1 MEDSKHGLQPE
12 SIPHNKRNMK
22 TFSWS
27 STRIAIVYSEWNSV
41 VTEAMKEGAI
51 KALKGKGIL
60 EENIQLIA
68 CPGAYEIPLALKM
81 VLDRNKNKMDDT
93 IHGLV
98 ALGAVI
104 QGETPHFDVINQGVT
119 QGIMRLMLDTGTPIG
134 FGILTT
140 HTVQQAMDRA
150 NPAKGNKGA
159 EAALAMCSMLEVK
172 FDLGH

>member
-1 MEDSKHGLQPE
+1 
-12 SIPHNKRNMK
+12 MK
-22 TFSWS
+22 SFSWA
-27 STRIAIVYSEWNSV
+27 STRIAIVHSEWNSV
-41 VTEAMKEGAI
+41 VTDAMKQGAI
-51 KALKGKGIL
+51 DALKGKGIQ
-60 EENIQLIA
+60 ETNITCIS

-81 VLDRNKNKMDDT
+81 ILDRNKSKMGEP

-140 HTVQQAMDRA
+140 HTVQQAMERA
-150 NPAKGNKGA
+150 NPSKGNKGA

>member
-1 MEDSKHGLQPE
+1 
-12 SIPHNKRNMK
+12 
-22 TFSWS
+22 
-27 STRIAIVYSEWNSV
+27 
-41 VTEAMKEGAI
+41 
-51 KALKGKGIL
+51 
-60 EENIQLIA
+60 
-68 CPGAYEIPLALKM
+68 M

-140 HTVQQAMDRA
+140 HNWFVLSLQKGTAIVQYTFKLSQI
-150 NPAKGNKGA
+150 
-159 EAALAMCSMLEVK
+159 CT
-172 FDLGH
+172 